1 MLDILP
7 FSIFCFLTLFHIYMG
22 FGGPINTNYFFPSI
36 NGESLPFH
44 ATMALPVA
52 LLLLLTTI
60 SFGFNVQLLPNTILG
75 SFNSIWLLLSAI
87 ALVFRGIFGCIV
99 FHLLNKVIDDTAFK
113 TWDYR
118 LYSPLTL
125 YLGGASFSA
134 FLLN

>member
-87 ALVFRGIFGCIV
+87 ALVFRGIFGFIV
-99 FHLLNKVIDDTAFK
+99 FHLLIKLLMILHSRLGTTACIA
-113 TWDYR
+113 
-118 LYSPLTL
+118 LTL